1 MSRWF
6 AAPAACATT
15 RGTSAGCEM
24 KATWLA
30 LIAVVLSPI
39 RLAEN
44 RSSSGSMAR
53 QPVPTISLDGDAD
66 GVARAVRARLRKRV
80 HGRGLAEIRLV
91 SAGRPHRRGA
101 IHTR

>member
-1 MSRWF
+1 
-6 AAPAACATT
+6 
-15 RGTSAGCEM
+15 M

-66 GVARAVRARLRKRV
+66 GVARLRKRV

-91 SAGRPHRRGA
+91 RAGRPHRRGA
-101 IHTR
+101 IHAR